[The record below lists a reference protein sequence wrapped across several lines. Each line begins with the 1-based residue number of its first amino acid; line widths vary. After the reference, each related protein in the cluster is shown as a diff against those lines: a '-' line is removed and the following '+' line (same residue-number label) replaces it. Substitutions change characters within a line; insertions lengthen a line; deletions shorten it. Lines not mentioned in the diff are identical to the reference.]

1 MIERK
6 LTDRLLAI
14 KPHLLMSLGLVS
26 IIAVGL
32 LGEYF
37 GWSRLPLTPVSN
49 IIGGAVLIGGW
60 LLHLY
65 CHQFHRQA
73 HQRTT
78 QIQTL
83 VTTGP
88 FARVRHPMYLSLI
101 LMNGGLNLA
110 WGIVWMLAP
119 LLLFVGL
126 VVLIVNQEEKAL
138 LQTFGPEYREY
149 RKRVPWR
156 LIPGMF

>member
-1 MIERK
+1 MANLK
-6 LTDRLLAI
+6 LMDRLLAV
-14 KPHLLMSLGLVS
+14 KPHILMSLGLMFM
-26 IIAVGL
+26 IAVGL
-32 LGEYF
+32 AGEFLGW
-37 GWSRLPLTPVSN
+37 GRLPLIPVSN
-49 IIGGAVLIGGW
+49 IIGGVVLIGGW

-73 HQRTT
+73 HQRTA

-101 LMNGGLNLA
+101 MMKGGLSVA
-110 WGIVWMLAP
+110 WGIGWMLAP
-119 LLLFVGL
+119 FLVFVGL
-126 VVLIVNQEEKAL
+126 VILIIIQEEKML